1 MASLQTGAVDELG
14 LIEDSAASTAAND
27 AWGDIDDDLDVD
39 SVLKEQ
45 RQRDRFERQQ
55 RRKAEHESRQHHHP
69 AQPKR
74 LEAVRISF
82 DS

>member
-1 MASLQTGAVDELG
+1 MGAVDELG
-14 LIEDSAASTAAND
+14 LMDDGVATQGND
-27 AWGDIDDDLDVD
+27 AWGDMDDDLDVD

-45 RQRDRFERQQ
+45 RQRERLERQQ
-55 RRKAEHESRQHHHP
+55 RRKAEHGTRQHQTG
-69 AQPKR
+69 QPKR